1 MSLLTIGTF
10 ARASRL
16 SPKALRLYDELGLL
30 RPARVDPVSGYR
42 LYEPAQLEQ
51 ARLVA
56 WLRRL
61 GMPLARIKEVCDLP
75 RSTAAKAVADY
86 WRQVETETAARRDL
100 AHFLVAQLSGEDVEM
115 PETQSPLAIRYAVR
129 TDRGLVRE
137 TNQDRAYAGQR
148 VLAVADGY
156 GSGGAGSAASEAAI
170 EALREVDVPAGDLL
184 NVMSEAAR
192 RAGGAVRDLMS
203 ADPEPDGGTTL
214 TALLWSGSELG
225 LVHIGDS
232 RAYLL
237 RDDELFRI
245 THDHTVVQ
253 AMVDEGKLTE
263 EEVATHPQRMLLLQA
278 LGAGEPDVRLQD
290 VRAGDRYLLCSDGLH
305 RVLDD
310 DTLRSVLT
318 SVDRAGGR
326 GRAAGGAGQRGR
338 WAGQRELRGRRHRSP
353 LIAERRLR
361 YEVTLPDDVA
371 PRYPN
376 VAHLQGLPAPVSPWS
391 TVACL
396 RISTT
401 DLTIYLRSL
410 GPGDAID
417 AAGP

>member
-1 MSLLTIGTF
+1 MALLTIGAF

-30 RPARVDPVSGYR
+30 RPARVDPSSGYR
-42 LYEPAQLEQ
+42 LYDPEQLEQ

-61 GMPLARIKEVCDLP
+61 GLPLARIKDVLELP
-75 RSTAAKAVADY
+75 EAAAADVVRDY
-86 WRQVETETAARRDL
+86 WHQVEAETEVRRDL
-100 AHFLVAQLSGEDVEM
+100 AAFLVSYLSGEDAEM
-115 PETQSPLAIRYAVR
+115 PENQSPLAIRYAVR

-148 VLAVADGY
+148 LLAVADGY
-156 GSGGAGSAASEAAI
+156 GSGAAGSAASAAAI
-170 EALREVDVPAGDLL
+170 EALREVDLPAGDLL

-192 RAGGAVRDLMS
+192 RAGSAVRDLMA

-214 TALLWSGSELG
+214 TALLWSGSQLG

-253 AMVDEGKLTE
+253 GMVDEGKLTE
-263 EEVATHPQRMLLLQA
+263 DELATHPQRMLLLQA
-278 LGAGEPDVRLQD
+278 LGTGDPDMRLQD
-290 VRAGDRYLLCSDGLH
+290 ARAGDRYLLCSDGLH

-318 SVDRAGGR
+318 
-326 GRAAGGAGQRGR
+326 
-338 WAGQRELRGRRHRSP
+338 
-353 LIAERRLR
+353 
-361 YEVTLPDDVA
+361 
-371 PRYPN
+371 
-376 VAHLQGLPAPVSPWS
+376 
-391 TVACL
+391 TVAEPEDAVGRL
-396 RISTT
+396 VE
-401 DLTIYLRSL
+401 LANEGG
-410 GPGDAID
+410 GPDNVSCVVADIE
-417 AAGP
+417 AR